1 MTRRLSCVPL
11 GLLLFAVILTG
22 STAPMAEAQ
31 AQYPQ
36 TCTSNW
42 CIVDV
47 PDTPPTTYVM
57 NNQWNKRGARGS
69 QSVTVYGSNSPVVWS
84 TTWDWKR
91 KQEWTVTTY
100 PSAITGWHWGW
111 HFAPPQTGFPV
122 AVSSGKSVTARVAY
136 DYLPHATCE
145 VSRTCRYDVA
155 FDLWFHDT
163 GNPGQT
169 PLPSSS

>member
-47 PDTPPTTYVM
+47 PDTPPTTYIM

-100 PSAITGWHWGW
+100 PSAITGWH
-111 HFAPPQTGFPV
+111 FAPTQTGYPRCGLF
-122 AVSSGKSVTARVAY
+122 G
-136 DYLPHATCE
+136 
-145 VSRTCRYDVA
+145 
-155 FDLWFHDT
+155 
-163 GNPGQT
+163 
-169 PLPSSS
+169 

>member
-1 MTRRLSCVPL
+1 
-11 GLLLFAVILTG
+11 
-22 STAPMAEAQ
+22 
-31 AQYPQ
+31 
-36 TCTSNW
+36 
-42 CIVDV
+42 
-47 PDTPPTTYVM
+47 M

-111 HFAPPQTGFPV
+111 HFAPTQTGFPV
-122 AVSSGKSVTARVAY
+122 AVSSGKAVTARVAY

-145 VSRTCRYDVA
+145 VSRTCGYDVA
-155 FDLWFHDT
+155 FDLWF
-163 GNPGQT
+163 
-169 PLPSSS
+169 S